1 MDSSKIICGA
11 FSDALRSRE
20 ENKHQKRS
28 KINTSFF
35 DFIKISKHS
44 ASLCYPGKNDPQLP
58 ELQALLEEKRATTIG
73 GALPISGQILENIR
87 RSRALRDISRV
98 LHVTHCYLVKSEIL
112 KDYTFPPSDP
122 DKTVVE
128 DSIWFSNQLRKKVE
142 NIPLK
147 VLHYF

>member
-1 MDSSKIICGA
+1 MTI
-11 FSDALRSRE
+11 LE
-20 ENKHQKRS
+20 EN
-28 KINTSFF
+28 
-35 DFIKISKHS
+35 
-44 ASLCYPGKNDPQLP
+44 DPRRLP
-58 ELQALLEEKRATTIG
+58 ELPALLEEKRATTIG

-128 DSIWFSNQLRKKVE
+128 DSIWFSNQLRKR
-142 NIPLK
+142 
-147 VLHYF
+147 

>member
-1 MDSSKIICGA
+1 MGLE
-11 FSDALRSRE
+11 SD
-20 ENKHQKRS
+20 
-28 KINTSFF
+28 
-35 DFIKISKHS
+35 
-44 ASLCYPGKNDPQLP
+44 YPSILEGNDPRLP
-58 ELQALLEEKRATTIG
+58 ELPALLEEKRATTIG

-128 DSIWFSNQLRKKVE
+128 DSIWFSNQLRKR
-142 NIPLK
+142 
-147 VLHYF
+147 